1 MAAKAA
7 YKEVSEK
14 IRKKAKK
21 AKSPPWRRSE
31 TTLDED
37 DVEGALVTLRR
48 LRVELFHRP
57 YTVID
62 IPGDDE
68 DNRKDEENHRATPCL
83 LPGPCSCNI
92 LLSSR
97 QEFSSCGNA
106 MVKLKLSTGRVL
118 PSGP

>member
-68 DNRKDEENHRATPCL
+68 DNRKDGESPGYTLSPAWPVL
-83 LPGPCSCNI
+83 LQHFDVQ
-92 LLSSR
+92 SS
-97 QEFSSCGNA
+97 GI
-106 MVKLKLSTGRVL
+106 
-118 PSGP
+118 